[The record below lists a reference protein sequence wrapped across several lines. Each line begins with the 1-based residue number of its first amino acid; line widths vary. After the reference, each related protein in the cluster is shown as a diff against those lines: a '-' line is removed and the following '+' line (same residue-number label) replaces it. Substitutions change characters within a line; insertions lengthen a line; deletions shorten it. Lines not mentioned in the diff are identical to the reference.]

1 METPETLL
9 GVYSGNCPTRQV
21 LDLIS
26 DRWTVLVIGL
36 LEVKNHRFSALQRHI
51 GGISQKMLSHTLRQL
66 ERDGLVTRT
75 VYAQVPPKVEYALT
89 PLGRTLCEPLAAI
102 RQWAELHIDSITEAQ
117 AAYESR
123 RLLEDNQN
131 QPVE

>member
-1 METPETLL
+1 MDTSNELL

-26 DRWTVLVIGL
+26 DRWTTLVIGL
-36 LEVKNHRFSALQRHI
+36 LEVKSHRFSELQRQI

-89 PLGRTLCEPLAAI
+89 PLGRTLCEPLSAI
-102 RQWAELHIDSITEAQ
+102 RHWAELHIDSITEAQ
-117 AAYESR
+117 AAYETR
-123 RLLEDNQN
+123 RLLEL
-131 QPVE
+131 E

>member
-1 METPETLL
+1 METLASL
-9 GVYSGNCPTRQV
+9 SGVYSGNCPTRKV

-36 LEVKNHRFSALQRHI
+36 LEQKSLRFSELQRHI
-51 GGISQKMLSHTLRQL
+51 GGISQKMLSHTVRQL

-89 PLGRTLCEPLAAI
+89 PLGQTLCEPLAAI
-102 RQWAELHIDSITEAQ
+102 RQWAETHIDRIAEAQ
-117 AAYESR
+117 ALYENR
-123 RLLEDNQN
+123 RLAE
-131 QPVE
+131 EK

>member
-1 METPETLL
+1 METLNAPQ

-26 DRWTVLVIGL
+26 DRWTTLVIGL
-36 LEVKNHRFSALQRHI
+36 LEGKPHRFSELQRHI

-102 RQWAELHIDSITEAQ
+102 RHWAETHIDRITEAQ
-117 AAYESR
+117 TAYESR
-123 RLLEDNQN
+123 RLLEG
-131 QPVE
+131 E

>member
-1 METPETLL
+1 METLESPS

-26 DRWTVLVIGL
+26 DRWTTLVIGL
-36 LEVKNHRFSALQRHI
+36 LENKPHRFSELQRRI

-75 VYAQVPPKVEYALT
+75 VYAQVPLRVEYALT

-102 RQWAELHIDSITEAQ
+102 RQWAESNIDSITEAQ
-117 AAYESR
+117 AAYENR
-123 RLLEDNQN
+123 RLREA
-131 QPVE
+131 E

>member
-1 METPETLL
+1 MDTADSLQ

-26 DRWTVLVIGL
+26 DRWTTLVIGL
-36 LEVKNHRFSALQRHI
+36 LEQKSHRFSELQRHI

-75 VYAQVPPKVEYALT
+75 VYAQVPLKVEYALT

-102 RQWAELHIDSITEAQ
+102 RLWAETHIGSITEAQ

-123 RLLEDNQN
+123 RLLDAK
-131 QPVE
+131 

>member
-1 METPETLL
+1 MDTSDALL

-26 DRWTVLVIGL
+26 DRWTTLVIGR
-36 LEVKNHRFSALQRHI
+36 LEEKSRRFSELQRQI

-89 PLGRTLCEPLAAI
+89 PLGQTLCEPLAAI
-102 RQWAELHIDSITEAQ
+102 RQWAEAHIDSIREAQ
-117 AAYESR
+117 AAYETR
-123 RLLEDNQN
+123 RLLEL
-131 QPVE
+131 E